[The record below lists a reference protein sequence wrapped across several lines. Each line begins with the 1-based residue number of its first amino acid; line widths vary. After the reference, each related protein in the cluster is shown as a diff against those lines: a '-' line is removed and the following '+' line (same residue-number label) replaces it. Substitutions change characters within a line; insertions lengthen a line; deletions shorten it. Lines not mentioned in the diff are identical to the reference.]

1 MNKRALIGIG
11 VAFAAIAVGVGV
23 GYKLA
28 TDAGLRGKIVRAFT
42 DVVDASRS
50 KVGDMSEEV
59 AARAAQVTRN
69 PQVNQEWVAQQW
81 EKMGY

>member
-1 MNKRALIGIG
+1 MNKRTLIGIG

-28 TDAGLRGKIVRAFT
+28 TDAGLRGKIVQAFT

-59 AARAAQVTRN
+59 AARDAQVTRN